1 MEATTVQMLLGA
13 LVLLFFSGFF
23 SASETALLSLSR
35 MEVKRMSD
43 GTRAERA
50 ACQLLRRPQH
60 LLATVLV
67 GNLFVNV
74 LLASICATLIT
85 RLVLGNGS
93 EGWFVSLARLWDH
106 DATGETV
113 RHWADV
119 SRSVLNVLLVTP
131 LLIIFGEQTPKVVAY
146 ALGPAVVRLAAL
158 PLRWFGIAVAPLV
171 WLLHMMTVCCLR
183 VLGQTTDGSWS
194 VLTNEELLATMAA
207 GQEGGA
213 TNERERDLLVR
224 ILGLSDIDIKEI
236 MVPRIQVA
244 GIADDLTLREAFA
257 AAKGSRHSRMP
268 VYHEDLDDIW
278 ALLSF
283 VDYPRWRDC
292 AELDRKLSDF
302 RAELEAGQDGLP
314 LYQVY
319 NVPETADLDLLLSN
333 MRKRAERFAVV
344 IGEHGGTSGIVTL
357 NDILEEVVGRF
368 SGNEDDEDRLTL
380 RQGVYVADGRAHLRT
395 LQREFGDDF
404 SNPDG
409 NADTIGGLVM
419 ERLGR
424 LPRTGDCVEL
434 PGHLIRVNRMAGR
447 RVGTVGIMV
456 RPRPGDVLDGPE
468 VEA

>member
-1 MEATTVQMLLGA
+1 MDATTVQMLLGA
-13 LVLLFFSGFF
+13 AVLLAFSGFF

-35 MEVKRMSD
+35 TEVKRMST
-43 GTRAERA
+43 GTRAEQA

-60 LLATVLV
+60 FLATVLI

-74 LLASICATLIT
+74 LLASLCATLIT
-85 RLVLGNGS
+85 RLLLGDGD
-93 EGWFVSLARLWDH
+93 EGWFLSLARFCDH
-106 DATGETV
+106 DAALPAV
-113 RHWADV
+113 RRWADI

-146 ALGPAVVRLAAL
+146 ALGPVIVRIAAL
-158 PLRWFGIAVAPLV
+158 PLRWFGFLVAPLV
-171 WLLHMMTVCCLR
+171 WLLHMLTVFCLR
-183 VLGQTTDGSWS
+183 LLGQSTDGSWS

-207 GQEGGA
+207 GQEVGA

-244 GIADDLTLREAFA
+244 GVSDDLTLREAFA
-257 AAKGSRHSRMP
+257 VAKGSRHSRMP

-283 VDYPRWRDC
+283 IDYPKWRGRP
-292 AELDRKLSDF
+292 ELDWKLAEF
-302 RAELEAGQDGLP
+302 RDSLNGGQAGLP
-314 LYQVY
+314 LYTVY

-333 MRKRAERFAVV
+333 MRKRTERFAVV

-368 SGNEDDEDRLTL
+368 SGNEDDEDRLTV
-380 RQGVYVADGRAHLRT
+380 RNGVYIADGRAHLRT
-395 LQREFGDDF
+395 LQREFGAAF
-404 SNPDG
+404 ANPEG
-409 NADTIGGLVM
+409 SADTIGGLVM

-424 LPRTGDCVEL
+424 LPRTGDCLEL
-434 PGHLIRVNRMAGR
+434 PGFLVRVNRMAGR
-447 RVGTVGIMV
+447 RVGTVGIMP
-456 RPRPGDVLDGPE
+456 RPRPDDDPAGQE
-468 VEA
+468 VKA